1 MAPGPRWPGARLSG
15 GTYSVFR
22 VAYGVWLG
30 VLLVGAA
37 LDAQVGSEGS
47 VAASAAWVGALA
59 CLPFAAGL
67 RDRVAALVIAP
78 AAVIAGGPEGL
89 ILSFLTIAPL
99 VVHVALPR
107 APYGSLDAYGR
118 PDPAGD
124 FAFPEGLS
132 FAVCAVL
139 AGVYGAVAVGTF
151 EEPVLA
157 GSAAESLPWVF
168 AAAVATFF
176 VLGFSRRHRG
186 LGWFVM
192 LVALD
197 VRTIL
202 LGDDGFGAPL
212 VFAHLLVFDP
222 ALIPPLRIEGGE
234 RVFYDGNC
242 GLCHRSVRFALAEDP
257 TGEAFRFAPL
267 HGDAFERELD
277 EEAARGLPDSIVVV
291 THEGRVLVRSRAIF
305 RMMDGLG
312 GLWRALAILM
322 RLIPRPIADAAY
334 DGVAAVRHRVFRRPA
349 DVCPIIPKR
358 LRSRFDT

>member
-1 MAPGPRWPGARLSG
+1 LSG

-47 VAASAAWVGALA
+47 VAASAAWFGALA

-67 RDRVAALVIAP
+67 RDRVAALLIAP

-132 FAVCAVL
+132 FIVRALLVGA
-139 AGVYGAVAVGTF
+139 YGAVAVRAFADPAGGTVAGPPAGF
-151 EEPVLA
+151 FPWAFVGAALA
-157 GSAAESLPWVF
+157 
-168 AAAVATFF
+168 FF
-176 VLGFSRRHRG
+176 VLGISRRYRG
-186 LGWFVM
+186 AGWAVM
-192 LVALD
+192 AVALV
-197 VRTIL
+197 VRLVLVDDALGGPL
-202 LGDDGFGAPL
+202 L
-212 VFAHLLVFDP
+212 FAHLLAFDP

-242 GLCHRSVRFALAEDP
+242 GLCHRSVRFALAEDRS
-257 TGEAFRFAPL
+257 GDAFRFAPL
-267 HGDAFERELD
+267 HGEAFERELD
-277 EEAARGLPDSIVVV
+277 ADAARGLPDSIVVV
-291 THEGRVLVRSRAIF
+291 TPEGRVLVRSRAIF

-312 GLWRALAILM
+312 GLWRGLAVLM

-334 DGVAAVRHRVFRRPA
+334 DGVAAVRHRVFRRPV